1 MKRIIAVA
9 VVAAMAFM
17 ACAGSVD
24 NEVKALRTV
33 ISSNSVNR
41 TVGCRYYKAW
51 FRELCTKAEREAI
64 LDRNVAA
71 HRRLLEMRPNDTAAS
86 SDLGIT
92 LWIGGRDKE
101 AEQILRKVVAD
112 VDSGKANLPCDRLSE
127 TRWTLADILWRNGD
141 KAGAKKLVADIATMP
156 WKGEVPRSSAREKA
170 TFLHWAWTDPD
181 ADIDSLTLPHHRDC
195 KPFPVPQEAK
205 YGEKKVSLASV
216 ELKVRTGGTGATGGT
231 NAAGHTSPAS
241 PADPIIRLLKRKLT
255 RFGAEFAPGGTKITI
270 ELSPNAPVEKPQGY
284 SLDVANGKI
293 AAKARSRLG
302 LTYSVVSLLQCIDRE
317 KLAIAECEIRDWP
330 KLEKRGVIAHWDPC
344 HLEYELF
351 NKMSSIAMDMFRP
364 QWSFLTS
371 PLEREVARL
380 SIKRRNDFGIDL
392 RWANRWIIVDPN
404 LPLSSPRVRAMHL
417 AWMRL
422 AASYGAGI
430 WFDEDD
436 SRYPMRPE
444 DVAAF
449 GMSDK
454 LDAKYLDGLYKEV
467 KAEYP
472 GFRLTFGPPFY
483 FGPDAPLNK
492 IVYPEP
498 RDPYLRSVGEF
509 LDPEV
514 DVYWSGPRVKT
525 WGLWPVKIKWFSDMV
540 KRKQVIYHNADC
552 IGAHN
557 FYRYGIDVPGFKEKH
572 SPEALDMIG
581 GFYMNTSRYSEACS
595 TGPSMEWC
603 WNPDAHESKTATR
616 RTVDQLEGAGVF
628 DILAAAMPSVAYFDR
643 YACGTPR
650 SELFM
655 EDQADLDGKIAEA
668 EKAWADAKPL
678 MKNGGKFVYDYN
690 ALGIGWAK
698 KLAKYLRNPP
708 KWLLEKRDAELKNT
722 KFAVEEVGYD
732 ASKGDVFI
740 PSELMS
746 GGEYFFGLGD
756 YSGRGKRGIKYLNH
770 GRYDSVSMKFDVEVF
785 PPVEPPKFILVGMSF
800 KPDFQPDMEIEL
812 NGKVVWRGKAF
823 KAHWFTPLEIDLPVY
838 ALQRSNNTIVVRNTA
853 PAEEHQR
860 KPIVHYAVIRME
872 KR

>member
-1 MKRIIAVA
+1 MNARRVGLSFALALVA
-9 VVAAMAFM
+9 FATS
-17 ACAGSVD
+17 AGSVD
-24 NEVKALRTV
+24 DEVKALRAV

-41 TVGCRYYKAW
+41 TVGCRYYRAW

-64 LDRNVAA
+64 LESNVAA
-71 HRRLLEMRPNDTAAS
+71 HRRLIELLPGNVAVRA
-86 SDLGIT
+86 DLGMV
-92 LWIGGRDKE
+92 LALGGRYKE
-101 AEQILRKVVAD
+101 AESVLKEAISAGEAKDGMLDQTRM
-112 VDSGKANLPCDRLSE
+112 SE
-127 TRWTLADILWRNGD
+127 ARWSLAECLWRKGD
-141 KAGAKKLVADIATMP
+141 REDVKKLVADIVNMP
-156 WKGEVPRSSAREKA
+156 WTGGFHRSSAHDKA
-170 TFLHWAWTDPD
+170 TFLHWMWTDPD
-181 ADIDSLTLPHHRDC
+181 ADIDYLTLPHHLDC

-205 YGEKKVSLASV
+205 YGEKKVSLARV
-216 ELKVRTGGTGATGGT
+216 ELKVKGLGEAK
-231 NAAGHTSPAS
+231 N
-241 PADPIIRLLKRKLT
+241 ADPIVRLLKRKLT
-255 RFGAEFAPGGTKITI
+255 RFGTKFEKGGTPIEI
-270 ELSPNAPVEKPQGY
+270 ELSPDAPVDKPQGY
-284 SLDVANGKI
+284 SLDVAKSRI
-293 AAKARSRLG
+293 AARARTRLG

-344 HLEYELF
+344 HMEYELF
-351 NKMSSIAMDMFRP
+351 NKMSSVAMDMFRP

-417 AWMRL
+417 AWMRC
-422 AASYGAGI
+422 AASYGAGV

-436 SRYPMRPE
+436 SRYPLRPE
-444 DVAAF
+444 DKEAF
-449 GMSDK
+449 GSADK

-552 IGAHN
+552 RGAHN

-595 TGPSMEWC
+595 TGPAMEWC

-628 DILAAAMPSVAYFDR
+628 DILTAAMPSVAYFDR

-655 EDQADLDGKIAEA
+655 EDQADLDGKIATA
-668 EKAWADAKPL
+668 EKAWEDAKPL

-746 GGEYFFGLGD
+746 GGEYFFGQGD

>member
-1 MKRIIAVA
+1 MKRIIAIA
-9 VVAAMAFM
+9 AVAALAFM
-17 ACAGSVD
+17 AYAGSVD
-24 NEVKALRTV
+24 DEVKALRAV

-41 TVGCRYYKAW
+41 TVGCRYYRAW

-64 LDRNVAA
+64 LESNVAA
-71 HRRLLEMRPNDTAAS
+71 HRRLIELLPGNVAVRA
-86 SDLGIT
+86 DLGMV
-92 LWIGGRDKE
+92 LALGGRYKE
-101 AEQILRKVVAD
+101 AESVLKEAVSAGEAKDGMLDQTRM
-112 VDSGKANLPCDRLSE
+112 SE
-127 TRWTLADILWRNGD
+127 ARWALAECLWRKGD
-141 KAGAKKLVADIATMP
+141 KDGVKKLVADIVNMP
-156 WKGEVPRSSAREKA
+156 WTGGFQRSSAHDKA
-170 TFLHWAWTDPD
+170 TFLHWMWTDPD
-181 ADIDSLTLPHHRDC
+181 ADIDYLTLPHHRDC

-205 YGEKKVSLASV
+205 YGEKKVSLARV
-216 ELKVRTGGTGATGGT
+216 ELKAKGLGDAKV
-231 NAAGHTSPAS
+231 
-241 PADPIIRLLKRKLT
+241 ADPIVRLLKRKLA
-255 RFGAEFAPGGTKITI
+255 RFGAKFEKGGTPIEI
-270 ELSPNAPVEKPQGY
+270 ELSPDAPVDKPQGY

-317 KLAIAECEIRDWP
+317 KLTIAECEIRDWP

-344 HLEYELF
+344 HMEYELF

-417 AWMRL
+417 AWMRC
-422 AASYGAGI
+422 AASYGAGV

-436 SRYPMRPE
+436 SRYPLRPE
-444 DVAAF
+444 DKEAF
-449 GMSDK
+449 GSADK

-483 FGPDAPLNK
+483 FGPDAPLDK

-595 TGPSMEWC
+595 VGPSMEWC

-628 DILAAAMPSVAYFDR
+628 DILTAAMPSVAYFDR
-643 YACGTPR
+643 YAYGTPR

-655 EDQADLDGKIAEA
+655 EDQADLDEKIATA

-698 KLAKYLRNPP
+698 KLANYLRNPP

-722 KFAVEEVGYD
+722 KFAVAEVGYD

-746 GGEYFFGLGD
+746 GGAYFFGLGD